1 MLLCL
6 MPSII
11 CWQTPCRT
19 LGGQVR
25 SEQELTKC
33 YHPLLCMATVEIDM
47 WQLLVLYGGFITVSV
62 WAFGLESL
70 IPASC
75 WAYLLSWVYFIYLV
89 WTESWW
95 WVATILC
102 LCTWFANAAC
112 VAKLAGIPC
121 IIFCPYSCSFININI
136 DEGTLDLCF
145 ACKAR

>member
-1 MLLCL
+1 MSDALNHMLAD
-6 MPSII
+6 
-11 CWQTPCRT
+11 T
-19 LGGQVR
+19 LPN
-25 SEQELTKC
+25 TKWPG
-33 YHPLLCMATVEIDM
+33 PLRAGVNKMLSSFTVYGSVEIDM
-47 WQLLVLYGGFITVSV
+47 WQLLVFYGGFITVSV

-89 WTESWW
+89 WTESLW
-95 WVATILC
+95 WVDTILC
-102 LCTWFANAAC
+102 LCTWFANAAS

-136 DEGTLDLCF
+136 DEGMLDLCF